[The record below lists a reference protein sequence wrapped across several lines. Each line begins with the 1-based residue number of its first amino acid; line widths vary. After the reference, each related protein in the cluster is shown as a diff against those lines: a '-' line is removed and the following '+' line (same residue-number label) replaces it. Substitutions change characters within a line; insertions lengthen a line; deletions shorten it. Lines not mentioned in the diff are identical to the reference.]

1 MANNNLARVEPA
13 QPTWNDEDKALI
25 RQTVAKGANDSEF
38 KLLLYT
44 ATKYDLDPLVKQ
56 IWCVKYGDK
65 PAAIYTSRD
74 GFLHLAHKSGQ
85 FDGMETTALRN
96 AKGELTGA
104 RCSVWRKGCGRPFV
118 VEVALS
124 EYFVKQNQGDKPNQ
138 WAIRPE
144 TMIKKVA
151 ESQCLRR
158 AFDISGLYEPGE
170 IAEEA
175 EYVETTARP
184 VEAPAAEP
192 VELRPEISERLDRA
206 EEIKTETGIETVTD
220 SFGSWAPIDK
230 KTCEAGLKKLIA
242 AADLPTAAKMCGLE
256 GFKDIV
262 KAQHP
267 DATTLERAYSAI
279 LHIVFEQR
287 EKARGNSPDPA
298 KEKVQDTF
306 EDAVVTEIPAEE
318 DEEF

>member
-1 MANNNLARVEPA
+1 VANELAKVSQTDLTPDVWRMYQEQAKYIAASGLVAGAVKPEQAVVLMLLGHDLGLSPTAAIRGIDLIQGRPTVKPQLMA
-13 QPTWNDEDKALI
+13 ALI
-25 RQTVAKGANDSEF
+25 VQAGHPRVRVIERSEKQCVLEFRHKDDNQVVTVSYTMEEGTKAGLSGKDVWKKNPADM
-38 KLLLYT
+38 LYNRC
-44 ATKYDLDPLVKQ
+44 L
-56 IWCVKYGDK
+56 G
-65 PAAIYTSRD
+65 R
-74 GFLHLAHKSGQ
+74 
-85 FDGMETTALRN
+85 
-96 AKGELTGA
+96 GA
-104 RCSVWRKGCGRPFV
+104 RQ
-118 VEVALS
+118 
-124 EYFVKQNQGDKPNQ
+124 EY
-138 WAIRPE
+138 PE
-144 TMIKKVA
+144 I
-151 ESQCLRR
+151 
-158 AFDISGLYEPGE
+158 FFNLYAPGE
-170 IAEEA
+170 IVSDGDV
-175 EYVETTARP
+175 VETTARP

-206 EEIKTETGIETVTD
+206 DSIKTETGIDTITD
-220 SFGSWAPIDK
+220 SFGTWAPIDK

-298 KEKVQDTF
+298 KEKAQQTF